1 MVNDDIIMNFRHWKI
16 KNFWNIQKR
25 DLNLHNVRLATYNF
39 YVNRTKFRN
48 MVVHNVDDAKSLAVC
63 FDVVL
68 WPFSISFNNREI

>member
-39 YVNRTKFRN
+39 YVNRTKFKN

-68 WPFSISFNNREI
+68 WPFSISFNDR